1 MFWTVP
7 VANASPITA
16 YRIEIRK
23 KDGSY
28 TEEKTNCDGKSF
40 AIITQTK
47 CRVPHTV
54 LIAAPFNLVQ
64 GDAVI
69 VRVYAI
75 NAYGDSEVSYDGR
88 GAVIIVV
95 PSAPANLKMLETTTV
110 SKIVFSWDRGF
121 TNGGSAIIDYTVSY
135 DQASSTYVVLAANH
149 LTQTYSTTV
158 TLVEG
163 ALYKFKV

>member
-1 MFWTVP
+1 
-7 VANASPITA
+7 
-16 YRIEIRK
+16 
-23 KDGSY
+23 
-28 TEEKTNCDGKSF
+28 
-40 AIITQTK
+40 
-47 CRVPHTV
+47 
-54 LIAAPFNLVQ
+54 
-64 GDAVI
+64 